1 MKGFRPPEP
10 SCSTMLAVVST
21 SIVTGDGAG
30 QTHRNHSF
38 WKGRSRAQLAER
50 MHIV

>member
-1 MKGFRPPEP
+1 
-10 SCSTMLAVVST
+10 MLASCST
-21 SIVTGDGAG
+21 SIVTGDEAG

-38 WKGRSRAQLAER
+38 WKGRSRAQIAER